1 MRDDKTVKIIDY
13 IILFFSFLFLGSLT
27 NSIFVNQLGY
37 YFALLFVLIRWFYT
51 RKNPFVKTGLEIPF
65 LLFIAVEVISTIL
78 SYRTDQ
84 ATTNLIKRVLLL
96 PIVYFIT
103 ASTTDVK
110 RVKFFFNTYIT
121 FAVISAVIYLINAY
135 DYFIKGLFH
144 ITESGP
150 GIFQYPIT
158 TSILASFTI
167 IFLFAFLIHEKRNW
181 KYKLL
186 IFITFAVSTLAILAT
201 YKRTGWLGLAAGL
214 GFVILM
220 KRKWFYV
227 LPLVV
232 IVIAAFMAEKNYS
245 NVRFFSF
252 NGKEIKLQTILDT
265 EGRAHSV
272 TKIDDE
278 IFISDYEG
286 GLAQLNNNKQLDY
299 IIDTPSPIV
308 DFQRVNDS
316 LYSSWLV
323 DTRFRIYKF
332 EDDRPVFSHEFMS
345 PGFTEDYRIYNE
357 KIYAVDK
364 DSGLTIINALT
375 GKYLYRENLK
385 TSYYKLVVNDSLLA
399 LRSRDNFIKIYSLKK
414 GIPATLNYH
423 QQFARKIH
431 IHWLEGNTLLMQGEQ
446 KFHKIEYGRASI
458 VADNTI
464 EPIIHISKLKGNFY
478 AVDIANEFVRL
489 NFENGKLTTDKL
501 GLFKSLPNDFQLF
514 DDMLITTTFK
524 QGRLASIFDPHLR
537 SNFVRLSLWKAGWEM
552 FLDHPLFG
560 VGDIDLAELY
570 IKYKSP
576 YAKEIQGHLHNNY
589 MHILAILGLT
599 GFVVI
604 MWLLGKIFVVHIKIY
619 ESFKDKEFL
628 GSLALGSAGCFVSFL
643 VSGLTEWNF
652 GDHEI
657 ITMIWFIT
665 GLNFSMYIRKKLE
678 KPD

>member
-1 MRDDKTVKIIDY
+1 MGDDKTVKIIDY

-51 RKNPFVKTGLEIPF
+51 RKNPFVKTGLELPF
-65 LLFIAVEVISTIL
+65 ILFIAVEVISTLL
-78 SYRTDQ
+78 SYNTEQ

-96 PIVYFIT
+96 PVVYFIT

-110 RVKFFFNTYIT
+110 RIKFFFNTYIT
-121 FAVISAVIYLINAY
+121 FAFISALIYLINAY
-135 DYFIKGLFH
+135 DYFIKGLFQ
-144 ITESGP
+144 ITGSGP

-186 IFITFAVSTLAILAT
+186 IFLTFAVSTLAILAT
-201 YKRTGWLGLAAGL
+201 YKRTGWLGLAAGI

-220 KRKWFYV
+220 KRKWVYI
-227 LPLVV
+227 LPLVI
-232 IVIAAFMAEKNYS
+232 IVIAAFFAEKNYS
-245 NVRFFSF
+245 NVRFFNF
-252 NGKEIKLQTILDT
+252 DGNEIKLQTILNT

-278 IFISDYEG
+278 IYISDYEG

-299 IIDTPSPIV
+299 IKQTPSPV
-308 DFQRVNDS
+308 LDFQRVNDS
-316 LYSSWLV
+316 LFSAWLV
-323 DTRFRIYKF
+323 DTRFMIFKSDRNRF
-332 EDDRPVFSHEFMS
+332 EFSHEFMS
-345 PGFTEDYRIYNE
+345 PGFTEDYKLYNE
-357 KIYAVDK
+357 IVYAIDK
-364 DSGLTIINALT
+364 DSGLTVIDALS
-375 GKYLYRENLK
+375 GDYLYRENLK
-385 TSYYKLVVNDSLLA
+385 NPYYKLVVNDSLLA
-399 LRSRDNFIKIYSLKK
+399 LRSRDNLIKIYSLKK

-431 IHWLEGNTLLMQGEQ
+431 IHWLEGGTLLMQGEQ
-446 KFHKIEYGRASI
+446 KFHKIENARASV
-458 VADNTI
+458 VADNNI
-464 EPIIHISKLKGNFY
+464 DPIIHIAKRKTNFY
-478 AVDIANEFVRL
+478 AIDIANKFVRL
-489 NFENGKLTTDKL
+489 NFDNGKLTTDKL
-501 GLFKSLPNDFQLF
+501 GLLKSLPNDFELLE
-514 DDMLITTTFK
+514 DMLITTTYK
-524 QGRLASIFDPHLR
+524 QGRLTSIFDPYLR

-570 IKYKSP
+570 VKYKSP

-589 MHILAILGLT
+589 IHILAILGIT

-604 MWLLGKIFVVHIKIY
+604 MWLLGKIFILNMKIY
-619 ESFKDKEFL
+619 QTFRDKEFL

-665 GLNFSMYIRKKLE
+665 GLNFSMYLRRKTE
-678 KPD
+678 KAD